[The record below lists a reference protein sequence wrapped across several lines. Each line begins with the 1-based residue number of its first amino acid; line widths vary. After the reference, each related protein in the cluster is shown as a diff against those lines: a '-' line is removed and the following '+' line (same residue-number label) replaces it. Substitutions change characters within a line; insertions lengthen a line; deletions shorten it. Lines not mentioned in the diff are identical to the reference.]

1 MAKSSSDFPPFSPP
15 PWLRNG
21 HLQTMWP
28 TLFRR
33 LETGP
38 DVVER
43 LTTPDDDFLDLDW
56 YQRGHRRLV
65 IISHGL
71 EGFSRR
77 PYMLGMVEAALGA
90 GWDALAWNFRSCSGE
105 MNRQP
110 RFYHSGASIDLETVV
125 ERALSDDAGYDSIAL
140 AGFSMGGNITLVY
153 LGEQGERLDSRIVGA
168 AVFSVPCDLAG
179 SADQLAQPRNLI
191 YMRRFMNE
199 LRGKMKKKHELYPD
213 LIDLEGIETMR
224 NFHQFDNRYTAPLH
238 GFRDAEDYW
247 HRCSSRRFIGDIRV
261 PTLIVN
267 AEDDPFLSRD
277 SYPEQEVAA
286 NHLVSLETPRHGGH
300 VGFVSRDGDGLY
312 WSERRAMAFLNDVI
326 GEPATL

>member
-1 MAKSSSDFPPFSPP
+1 MSETKADFPPFSPP
-15 PWLRNG
+15 LWLRNG

-38 DVVER
+38 DICER

-56 YQRGHRRLV
+56 YQRGHKRLL

-110 RFYHSGASIDLETVV
+110 RFYHSGATVDLDTVV
-125 ERALSDDAGYDSIAL
+125 RRALSDGAEYDSIAL

-153 LGEQGERLDSRIVGA
+153 LGQQGRELDSRIVGA
-168 AVFSVPCDLAG
+168 TVFSVPCDLAG
-179 SADQLAQPRNLI
+179 SADQLALPANRI

-199 LRGKMKKKHELYPD
+199 LRSKMKDKHRLYPD
-213 LIDLEGIETMR
+213 LIDLEGIESMR

-238 GFRDAEDYW
+238 GFKDAEDYW
-247 HRCSSRRFIGDIRV
+247 YQCSSRRFIGEIQV
-261 PTLIVN
+261 PALIVN
-267 AEDDPFLSRD
+267 AQDDPFLSPA
-277 SYPEQEVAA
+277 SYPEKEVAG
-286 NHLVSLETPRHGGH
+286 NPRVKLETPRHGGH
-300 VGFVSRDGDGLY
+300 VGFVSRDGNGLY
-312 WSERRAMAFLNDVI
+312 WSERRAMAFLNSVV
-326 GEPATL
+326 GAESE